1 MSIFSPQL
9 YVTFW
14 ALSMYDL
21 YVPLERYEQELTKLK
36 QQLTQLDDN
45 KDMVYYVNGSFRPR
59 VDSPEVVSPI
69 RKSIRPVVLKA

>member
-1 MSIFSPQL
+1 M

-21 YVPLERYEQELTKLK
+21 YVPLERYDQELTKLK
-36 QQLTQLDDN
+36 QQLAQLDDN
-45 KDMVYYVNGSFRPR
+45 KDMVCYVNGSFRPR
-59 VDSPEVVSPI
+59 VDAPEVVSPI

>member
-1 MSIFSPQL
+1 MLSVEIHTFVVLSVFSPQL

-21 YVPLERYEQELTKLK
+21 YVPLERYEHELTKLK

-45 KDMVYYVNGSFRPR
+45 KDMVCYGNRSF
-59 VDSPEVVSPI
+59 
-69 RKSIRPVVLKA
+69 RPVVL